1 MEPQFSVVSYVFLLL
16 PLAVLLAWAWT
27 GVWAWRDAQRRGKPP
42 ALVALL
48 VLLAAW
54 PLGLLVWL
62 MIRPDVQY
70 IVNPG
75 TFNYSGTDNAWAVGV
90 QAKVTF

>member
-1 MEPQFSVVSYVFLLL
+1 
-16 PLAVLLAWAWT
+16 
-27 GVWAWRDAQRRGKPP
+27 
-42 ALVALL
+42 
-48 VLLAAW
+48 
-54 PLGLLVWL
+54 

-75 TFNYSGTDNAWAVGV
+75 TFAYNGTDNAWAVGV

>member
-1 MEPQFSVVSYVFLLL
+1 MEPQLSVVTYVLLLL

-42 ALVALL
+42 ALVVLL

-62 MIRPDVQY
+62 LIRPDDDGPGPGAGGRRRFDLDDYRVQ
-70 IVNPG
+70 
-75 TFNYSGTDNAWAVGV
+75 
-90 QAKVTF
+90 